1 MAVSPSSIPS
11 ARLGYHSLR
20 VRVAFGQVDSYGIL
34 WHGHALSY
42 FEQAR
47 ADLVRLFDLPAAKLL
62 QAGLAVPMVDLQVQ
76 YRSPARDDDQLDVQ
90 ITLLRPELPVPYL
103 MFEYRIVHAGDRR
116 EILRGA
122 TRQIVTKSD
131 GGVLIRLPGP
141 VAACLENIWRY
152 LDDRPRWDA

>member
-1 MAVSPSSIPS
+1 MTSPSSIPS
-11 ARLGYHSLR
+11 TRLGYHPLR

-34 WHGHALSY
+34 WHGHARSY

-62 QAGLAVPMVDLQVQ
+62 QAGLVVPMVDLQVQ
-76 YRSPARDDDQLDVQ
+76 YRSPARDDDPLDVQ
-90 ITLLRPELPVPYL
+90 LTLLRPELPVPYL
-103 MFEYRIVHAGDRR
+103 LFEYRIVLPEERR

-122 TRQIVTKSD
+122 TRQLVTKSD
-131 GGVLIRLPGP
+131 GSVLIRLPGP
-141 VAACLENIWRY
+141 VAICLENIWRY